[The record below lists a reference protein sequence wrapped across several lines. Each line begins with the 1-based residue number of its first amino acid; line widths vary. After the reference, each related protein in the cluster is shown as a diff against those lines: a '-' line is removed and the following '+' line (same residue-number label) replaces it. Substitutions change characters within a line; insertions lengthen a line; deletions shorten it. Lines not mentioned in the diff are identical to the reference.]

1 MEKLKSICKD
11 TLSYIASRRL
21 LRYCII
27 VIIILLPTGVIL
39 TNKYLSNKAN
49 NIEKIEELASNEKD
63 KNKNS
68 ATGTIKT
75 DVKDDT
81 EYSRHTLGDGFS
93 TLPDEG
99 SSNSSSSSNNSSNI
113 SSNTSNKVDKSSIS
127 GINLEI
133 LEGHEFNPRKDLK
146 LQATDINGSNIS
158 DNIIIE
164 KNNVNTTV
172 PGTYTVKVR
181 VRLSSGISKEK
192 EFTVTVKETRLN
204 VSLESFKPIKTNIK
218 KGEKIGFELD
228 LKVSKK
234 HINPTAVMINGQ
246 EYTLYKG
253 NENIIDKLTN
263 TKNYKVFI
271 NASDV
276 SGVYKYNLEHVKM
289 SDGAWISLGEN
300 VVTLEV
306 LKNEATIKNFS
317 YEEQSIDRKLKLKFD
332 LEDLENTASSL
343 RLEFYKDDK
352 LLENRKLDKTSNYI
366 MNLDVNSNGIYK
378 LKILAD
384 INLNQNIN
392 KDTTI
397 YNKEIFNTSINISN
411 ISQFSLKGENT
422 EIMQGEKFDPFK
434 DLSLKAIDFDGEDIT
449 NKIIV
454 EDNNIDT
461 NIVGNYTVSVYVVSK
476 NGQKHSEQFNVI
488 VKPIAQVIEFNP
500 IKDEVLLNENIS
512 FEIKLNMEKDNI
524 DADKAVINGE
534 EVKLIPNKLKNIL
547 GNIKTYSAHLNGELS
562 EGNKTYSLSK
572 IIMEDGKEFTLKKD
586 TNINVLKSDI
596 NMDSNSK
603 FSLVRM
609 LFDNKKESKSISQSS
624 SSTNISGNY
633 NKTLNHTITVNGTV
647 TKANGNLPDR
657 IEVEL
662 PTAMAFSVDQD
673 GKLSAGVYNIKNN
686 SNVAVSISVAAFRD
700 SNSYGGITII
710 PKEQTLEK
718 LDRSNLHLDLVSN
731 QDSID
736 LGKSITTPIKLLDL
750 EASNNGTLRLI
761 GEAGKE
767 ENSTVDK
774 KGVSEK
780 FSLVFEIKKK
790 N

>member
-1 MEKLKSICKD
+1 MEKIKNICKN

-49 NIEKIEELASNEKD
+49 NVEKIEELASNEKN
-63 KNKNS
+63 KNKNV

-75 DVKDDT
+75 DVTDDT
-81 EYSRHTLGDGFS
+81 KYSRHTLGDGFS

-99 SSNSSSSSNNSSNI
+99 GSNSSSSVNNSV
-113 SSNTSNKVDKSSIS
+113 SSNTSNNVDKSSIS

-192 EFTVTVKETRLN
+192 EFTVTVKETRLD
-204 VSLESFKPIKTNIK
+204 VSLKAFKPIKTNIK

-234 HINPTAVMINGQ
+234 HISPTAVMINGQ

-271 NASDV
+271 NANDV
-276 SGVYKYNLEHVKM
+276 SGVYKYNLEYVKM
-289 SDGAWISLGEN
+289 SNGAWISLGEN

-306 LKNEATIKNFS
+306 LKSEASIKNFS
-317 YEEQSIDRKLKLKFD
+317 YEEQSIDKKLKLKFD
-332 LEDLENTASSL
+332 LEDLENTASNL

-352 LLENRKLDKTSNYI
+352 LLENKKLNKTSNYS
-366 MNLDVNSNGIYK
+366 MDLDVNSNGIYN

-384 INLNQNIN
+384 INLNQNIT

-397 YNKEIFNTSINISN
+397 YNKEIFTTSINVSN
-411 ISQFSLKGENT
+411 INQFSLTGESA
-422 EIMQGEKFDPFK
+422 EIIQGEKFDPFK
-434 DLSLKAIDFDGEDIT
+434 DLSLNAIDFDGEDIT
-449 NKIIV
+449 NKIVV

-461 NIVGNYTVSVYVVSK
+461 NIVGNYTVSVYVISK

-488 VKPIAQVIEFNP
+488 VKPIAQVIEFNST
-500 IKDEVLLNENIS
+500 KDEVLLNENIS
-512 FEIKLNMEKDNI
+512 FELKLQMEKDNI
-524 DADKAVINGE
+524 DADKALINGE

-586 TNINVLKSDI
+586 TSINVLKSDI
-596 NMDSNSK
+596 TIDSKSN
-603 FSLVRM
+603 FSLARM
-609 LFDNKKESKSISQSS
+609 LFDDKKDTKYIVESS
-624 SSTNISGNY
+624 SSTNISGNA
-633 NKTLNHTITVNGTV
+633 NDILNHSITINGTV
-647 TKANGNLPDR
+647 TKADGSLPDR